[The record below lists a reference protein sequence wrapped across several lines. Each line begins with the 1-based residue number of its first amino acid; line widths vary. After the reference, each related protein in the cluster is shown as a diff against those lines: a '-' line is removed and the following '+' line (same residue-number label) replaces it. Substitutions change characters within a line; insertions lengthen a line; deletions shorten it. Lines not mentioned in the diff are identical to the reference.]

1 MSRKVGQFAGM
12 IGGAGLVLSIAV
24 GCAGKKLSTSVSDQ
38 MMIPGEK
45 PQAEAQVASPP
56 SAEAFAPTITPRT
69 EGATA
74 QAETMPEAPVP
85 QPEPPR
91 AEVSAEA
98 PKMEEAKTEVPPSS
112 GSSEPLPVEEKPSV
126 PPLPSAGESAPS
138 VVVPP
143 STPAVA
149 EATPPAEAPPSTPA
163 VAEATPPAEATP
175 STPVTSEETATL
187 SDVFFDFDRFAIR
200 QDAQATLEANAR
212 WLKAANGRKVL
223 IEGHCDE
230 RGTVEYNLVL
240 GEKRAQSVKQYLEE
254 LGVPASQIQITSF
267 GKEKPFC
274 TRHSEA
280 CWQQNRRAHFVL
292 Q

>member
-1 MSRKVGQFAGM
+1 MSRNLIQCAVV
-12 IGGAGLVLSIAV
+12 IGCAGLVWSVSV
-24 GCAGKKLSTSVSDQ
+24 GCAGKKLSTSASDQ
-38 MMIPGEK
+38 TMIPGER
-45 PQAEAQVASPP
+45 PQAQMASPP
-56 SAEAFAPTITPRT
+56 SAEASAPTITPQA
-69 EGATA
+69 EAATA
-74 QAETMPEAPVP
+74 QAETLPKAPAP

-91 AEVSAEA
+91 AEAPAEA
-98 PKMEEAKTEVPPSS
+98 LKKEEAKTEIPPLA
-112 GSSEPLPVEEKPSV
+112 GSTEPPPVEEKPSA
-126 PPLPSAGESAPS
+126 PPPPPAAESVPS
-138 VVVPP
+138 VAVPP
-143 STPAVA
+143 SAPAVA
-149 EATPPAEAPPSTPA
+149 ETPPPVVAPPPAPA
-163 VAEATPPAEATP
+163 VAETPPLVGAAPAAPAAPEEA
-175 STPVTSEETATL
+175 AAL

-212 WLKAANGRKVL
+212 WFKTANGRKVL

-240 GEKRAQSVKQYLEE
+240 GEKRAQSVKQYLQE

-274 TRHSEA
+274 TEHSEA